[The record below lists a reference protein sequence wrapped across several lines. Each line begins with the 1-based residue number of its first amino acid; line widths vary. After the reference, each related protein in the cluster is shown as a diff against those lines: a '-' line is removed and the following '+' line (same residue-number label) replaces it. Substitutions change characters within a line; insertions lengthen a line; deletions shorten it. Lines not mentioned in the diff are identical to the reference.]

1 MQESEKSDTLERKV
15 ICYEQS
21 AVTLFIGSNME
32 SETIPVTKD
41 SVVGT
46 ESGGVGVVVVAAVVE
61 VDVSEKENVT
71 YNHVFLHP

>member
-1 MQESEKSDTLERKV
+1 MQKSGKSDILEPKV
-15 ICYEQS
+15 ICEGQS

-61 VDVSEKENVT
+61 VGISENIYIYV
-71 YNHVFLHP
+71 

>member
-1 MQESEKSDTLERKV
+1 
-15 ICYEQS
+15 
-21 AVTLFIGSNME
+21 ME
-32 SETIPVTKD
+32 SVTIPVTKY

>member
-1 MQESEKSDTLERKV
+1 MQESGKSDILEGQV

-21 AVTLFIGSNME
+21 AVTSFIGSNME
-32 SETIPVTKD
+32 SVTIPVTKD

-61 VDVSEKENVT
+61 VGVSEREHVT
-71 YNHVFLHP
+71 CNHVFQHA

>member
-1 MQESEKSDTLERKV
+1 MQESGKSDILERQV
-15 ICYEQS
+15 ICCEKS
-21 AVTLFIGSNME
+21 AVTFITGSILE
-32 SETIPVTKD
+32 SVTIPVTKD

>member
-1 MQESEKSDTLERKV
+1 
-15 ICYEQS
+15 
-21 AVTLFIGSNME
+21 ME

-46 ESGGVGVVVVAAVVE
+46 ESGGVGVVVVAAIVE

>member
-1 MQESEKSDTLERKV
+1 MQESEKSDILERQV
-15 ICYEQS
+15 ICCEKS
-21 AVTLFIGSNME
+21 AVTFIKGSNME
-32 SETIPVTKD
+32 SVTIPVTKD